1 MDVYYA
7 LLQSVYQLYAVYI
20 LQNDRGNNIPFGCF
34 VPPIPSSNVYFLFA
48 ITDSAFQQFALF
60 ILQNAITLDAI

>member
-20 LQNDRGNNIPFGCF
+20 LQNDRGDNSIWVICTPN
-34 VPPIPSSNVYFLFA
+34 SLS
-48 ITDSAFQQFALF
+48 
-60 ILQNAITLDAI
+60 